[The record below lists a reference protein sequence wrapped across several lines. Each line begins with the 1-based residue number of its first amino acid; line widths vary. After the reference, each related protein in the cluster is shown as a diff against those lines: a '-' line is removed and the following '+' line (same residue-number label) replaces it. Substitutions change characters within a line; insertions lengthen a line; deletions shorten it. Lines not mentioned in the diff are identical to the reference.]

1 MAKLRVKHVHDIVD
15 GKSGGPPG
23 YLGLLSRALTLDD
36 LPDDI
41 SLQVVRYIPLN
52 TRGRSTSIRSSPLSK
67 MANDL
72 LVVDKHQNDISTRLR
87 AFFTSIR
94 NYLDG
99 ISLADCERLFD
110 CDLLF
115 MHNVYGAGKLVE
127 LCPEEARNKLV
138 LITHTPKYL
147 IHEQACSFYPD
158 IDEDTL
164 YTNPY
169 VEKLVDYELSIMKS
183 VRMVVWPC
191 VEAQEG
197 YEEWYRQYRAGE
209 AQSTFAETGVSTPNL
224 TIDPAELRKI
234 WTIDKS
240 QRVALFMGR
249 AHRHKGFDKF
259 LDLADM
265 YSKTGRKDWVFVFA
279 GHKPETRRDLSSIRL
294 VGFQPPDAYLAADIF
309 LSLNRH
315 SNFDIGLLQALRLGA
330 NIVVFASGGHKHLV
344 KVCPAIHTI
353 PDTDLK
359 ACWQHLEEVAS
370 EYAESRERQE
380 QFIQIAN
387 ERFSL
392 RCFVRNHVAVS
403 KEIAARF
410 QKEIFK

>member
-1 MAKLRVKHVHDIVD
+1 MAKLRVKHVHDTVD
-15 GKSGGPPG
+15 GKSGGPSG
-23 YLGLLSRALTLDD
+23 YLGLLSRALTLYD

-41 SLQVVRYIPLN
+41 SLLVTRYVPLN
-52 TRGRSTSIRSSPLSK
+52 TKGRSTSNRRSPLSR

-72 LVVDKHQNDISTRLR
+72 LVVEKNQNEFSASLG
-87 AFFTSIR
+87 AFFASIR
-94 NYLDG
+94 NYVDS

-115 MHNVYGAGKLVE
+115 VHNVYGAGKLVE

-147 IHEQACSFYPD
+147 IHEQACILYPD
-158 IDEDTL
+158 IDEDIL
-164 YTNPY
+164 YADPY
-169 VEKLVDYELSIMKS
+169 VGRLVDYELSAMKS
-183 VRMVVWPC
+183 ARMVVWPC

-197 YEEWYRQYRAGE
+197 YEEWYRQYHSDE
-209 AQSTFAETGVSTPNL
+209 VQSAFAETGVSTPNL
-224 TIDPAELRKI
+224 TIDSAELRKR
-234 WTIDKS
+234 WGVDKS
-240 QRVALFMGR
+240 QRIALFMGR

-265 YSKTGRKDWVFVFA
+265 FNKTGRKDWVFVFA
-279 GHKPETRRDLSSIRL
+279 GQKPETKRDLSSIRL
-294 VGFQPPDAYLAADIF
+294 VGFQPPDAYVAADIVLTF
-309 LSLNRH
+309 NRY
-315 SNFDIGLLQALRLGA
+315 SNFDIGLLQAMSLGA
-330 NIVVFASGGHKHLV
+330 NVVVSASGGHKHLI

-359 ACWQHLEEVAS
+359 ACWKHLEEVAS
-370 EYAESRERQE
+370 EYAESKERQK

-403 KEIAARF
+403 KEIAAGF
-410 QKEIFK
+410 HGGIFE